1 MLTSNDE
8 TQSHPILD
16 SSPSTEITLNSSSSE
31 FTFLFNWAKDL
42 ALTYLM
48 TDTPNAIPCYEAALP
63 GRGSFCLRD
72 WEHMALG
79 AHFLGLDLENITM
92 MKAFAKTA
100 TPEFDYVPAWH
111 IDYYGKIWERAHQVP
126 TIFDAIWTSYQQYL
140 WTGNTEWIEDTELYE
155 YYTNA
160 VTRYLTCHD
169 NAIPN
174 NGIADA
180 PGEDGWENTCTYNE
194 TSEDHFREAADG
206 IGMQYQG
213 FKSYAE
219 ILKARGNV
227 DGYNTWIAKAN
238 EILHMFRT
246 DFWEGSTY
254 YRGRRSLTDYSAG
267 YGKENSF
274 LMLKTLIT
282 EPGYKSEGYLDFI
295 WDNCAN
301 DNIEAK
307 SYLPDVFFPYGQKER
322 GWHYMKE
329 LYYAAPERREY
340 PELPYTFV
348 SHTIHWLMGIDA
360 HAPNNQVCTLPQLP
374 DEVLWAEADMIP
386 VGSKMVKVLQE
397 NNSRTTLSNRSNSP
411 INWEIRFYGNYDFI
425 NLNGVNH
432 PTTVSTLNG
441 LTISSIQTT
450 IEGHRTSVALLP

>member
-1 MLTSNDE
+1 MANNDGMQPGP
-8 TQSHPILD
+8 TLA
-16 SSPSTEITLNSSSSE
+16 SPSTTELTFNSSSSE
-31 FTFLFNWAKDL
+31 LIFLFNWAKDL
-42 ALTYLM
+42 ALSYVM
-48 TDTPNAIPCYEAALP
+48 TGTPNTIPCYEAALP

-72 WEHMALG
+72 WEHMAPG

-126 TIFDAIWTSYQQYL
+126 TIFDAIWASYQQYL
-140 WTGNTEWIEDTELYE
+140 WTGNTEWIQDAVLYE

-160 VTRYLTCHD
+160 VTCYLARHD

-213 FKSYAE
+213 FRSYAE

-227 DGYNTWIAKAN
+227 DDYNIWMAKAN
-238 EILHMFRT
+238 DILHMFRT

-254 YRGRRSLTDYSAG
+254 YRGRRSLIDYSAG

-274 LMLKTLIT
+274 LMLQTLIT
-282 EPGYKSEGYLDFI
+282 EPGRKSEDYLDFI
-295 WDNCAN
+295 WDNCSN

-307 SYLPDVFFPYGQKER
+307 SY
-322 GWHYMKE
+322 
-329 LYYAAPERREY
+329 
-340 PELPYTFV
+340 
-348 SHTIHWLMGIDA
+348 
-360 HAPNNQVCTLPQLP
+360 
-374 DEVLWAEADMIP
+374 
-386 VGSKMVKVLQE
+386 
-397 NNSRTTLSNRSNSP
+397 
-411 INWEIRFYGNYDFI
+411 
-425 NLNGVNH
+425 
-432 PTTVSTLNG
+432 
-441 LTISSIQTT
+441 
-450 IEGHRTSVALLP
+450 